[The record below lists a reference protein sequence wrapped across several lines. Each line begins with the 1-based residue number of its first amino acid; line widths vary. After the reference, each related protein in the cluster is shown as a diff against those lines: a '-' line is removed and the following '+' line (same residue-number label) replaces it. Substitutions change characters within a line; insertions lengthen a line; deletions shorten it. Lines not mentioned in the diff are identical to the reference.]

1 MKDNPCVYFDK
12 RNDHLSKSK
21 VPNLD
26 FLLLR
31 KQIIPSKDTTFLSK
45 VSPWGS
51 LVQSNKF
58 QIGLIEANNKGH
70 LGNFLEQCLPSSEAA
85 EG

>member
-1 MKDNPCVYFDK
+1 M
-12 RNDHLSKSK
+12 
-21 VPNLD
+21 
-26 FLLLR
+26 LR
-31 KQIIPSKDTTFLSK
+31 EQIIPSKDTTFLSK

-70 LGNFLEQCLPSSEAA
+70 LGNLWNNVFQAVRLLRVETVRGL
-85 EG
+85 GYRGYF